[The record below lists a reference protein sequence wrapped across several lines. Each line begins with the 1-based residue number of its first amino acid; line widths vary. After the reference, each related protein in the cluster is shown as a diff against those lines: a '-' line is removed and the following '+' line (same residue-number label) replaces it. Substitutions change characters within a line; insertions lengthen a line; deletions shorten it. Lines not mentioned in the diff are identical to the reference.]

1 MRLVDD
7 YTLSASPSMHAA
19 SGEPVRRDSSRGG
32 KFSRDARRFSRALDS
47 AARDRVSDFLRRA
60 HPSKTGEWVED
71 RTGGAVSAMRVRK
84 WLAGAAAPDFFALLH
99 LIRAYGADFLVFVI
113 GGDAPESLLEAALA
127 ERRARYLESV
137 KKLEEEFESLSSR

>member
-1 MRLVDD
+1 MRK
-7 YTLSASPSMHAA
+7 
-19 SGEPVRRDSSRGG
+19 DSSRGG
-32 KFSRDARRFSRALDS
+32 KFSRNARRISRALDS

-60 HPSKTGEWVED
+60 HPLKTGEWVED

-84 WLAGAAAPDFFALLH
+84 WLTGDAAPDFFALLH

-113 GGDAPESLLEAALA
+113 GDAPESLLEAALV

>member
-1 MRLVDD
+1 MRLAEGFS
-7 YTLSASPSMHAA
+7 YATAPMHAA
-19 SGEPVRRDSSRGG
+19 SESTVRRDSSRHG

-47 AARDRVSDFLRRA
+47 DARDRVCDFLRRA
-60 HPSKTGEWVED
+60 HPLKTAEWVED
-71 RTGGAVSAMRVRK
+71 RTGGAVSAMRARK

-99 LIRAYGADFLVFVI
+99 LIRAYGAEFLVFVI
-113 GGDAPESLLEAALA
+113 GDAPESLLEAAIA